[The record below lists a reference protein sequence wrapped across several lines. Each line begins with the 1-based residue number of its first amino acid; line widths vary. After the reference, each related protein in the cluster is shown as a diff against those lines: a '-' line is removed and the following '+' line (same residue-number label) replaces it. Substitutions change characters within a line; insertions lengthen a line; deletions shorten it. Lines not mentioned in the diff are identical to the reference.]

1 MKRPDWK
8 SATVA
13 AALMMTVLGIV
24 NAGPFEEGMAAVE
37 RGDNETAYR
46 LWKPLAEQ
54 GVSEAQYNIGFMYFK
69 GWGVQQNYAEAAQW
83 FGRAAEQGNADA
95 QFFLGLSYSAGRGVQ
110 QDPERA
116 VYWYR
121 KAAEQGD
128 VVAQFNLGVIYDK
141 GRDIRQRR
149 VIAED
154 DAEAIRWYRRAAQQG
169 YSMAQMNLALIYLES
184 QAVPRDNVKAYKW
197 LSITGDADARELRDK
212 LSVRMPPGQLKEA
225 RQLEKAWRLNLESD
239 G

>member
-1 MKRPDWK
+1 MKLWDWK
-8 SATVA
+8 RTSVA

-46 LWKPLAEQ
+46 LWRPLAEK

-69 GWGVQQNYAEAAQW
+69 GWGVQQDYAEAARW
-83 FGRAAEQGNADA
+83 FGSAAEQDNADA
-95 QFFLGLSYSAGRGVQ
+95 QFFLGLSYSTGRGVQ

-149 VIAED
+149 GIAED

-169 YSMAQMNLALIYLES
+169 YGMAQMNLALIYLES
-184 QAVPRDNVKAYKW
+184 PVVPRDYVKAYKW
-197 LSITGDADARELRDK
+197 LSISGDAEPREIRDS
-212 LSVRMPPGQLKEA
+212 LSARMPPGQLEEA
-225 RQLEKAWRLNLESD
+225 RRLEKEWRLNRE
-239 G
+239 